1 MKLSDFELKAYSKNT
16 EKTNKNADN
25 PASKLLSEQ
34 LKKEQK
40 TVKPFKPERIYS
52 NPVVQKANASKELID
67 SKEFNNSKNK
77 KTVEAFSPVKEF
89 APESI
94 NNSKNA
100 NFARDDFSAERVA
113 DAVSRAPDLSDEQKT
128 SYMHNAITEEAI
140 KNGGLLKVPVS
151 PPQKDGKDSVYRRVA
166 KFLMLIGVD
175 EAAKILP
182 HLTPEQVEKI
192 IPEITT
198 IRFIDESEKKEIFEE
213 FKNLTD
219 RARENGGVNTARNIL
234 EKAFGSQKA
243 GEVLEKAVPFKNG
256 KPFNYLSEA
265 DPEKL
270 EALLKDESAWVR
282 ALVCS
287 NLPAKKAAAY
297 IQNLPETEKTDLIVH
312 LAKLKK
318 MNPEVVARID
328 EAMQKKMNSL
338 ITQKSDSIDGKNI
351 LAGILK
357 QMDSASEEKLLN
369 QISSTDPSLSEDLR
383 ERLFTI
389 DDIVNA
395 DDRFIQK
402 KLQLMSDESIAF
414 LIHSK
419 KEDFRNKIL
428 SNVSQ
433 NRKAQILDE
442 EERHSP
448 MRKADVEKETS
459 LFFAFMRRS
468 WEEGK
473 LVIKGRDDEVYV

>member
-16 EKTNKNADN
+16 VKTDKNADN
-25 PASKLLSEQ
+25 PASKLLSEE

-52 NPVVQKANASKELID
+52 NPVVQSAK
-67 SKEFNNSKNK
+67 NSKDLND
-77 KTVEAFSPVKEF
+77 
-89 APESI
+89 
-94 NNSKNA
+94 SKNA
-100 NFARDDFSAERVA
+100 GAVRKDFSSLRSSEPSLDNTNRTN
-113 DAVSRAPDLSDEQKT
+113 EQNA
-128 SYMHNAITEEAI
+128 SYMHSAITEQAI

-182 HLTPEQVEKI
+182 HLSPEQVEKI

-198 IRFIDESEKKEIFEE
+198 IRSIDESEKKQIFEE
-213 FKNLTD
+213 FKTLTD
-219 RARENGGVNTARNIL
+219 RARENGGVSTARNIL

-243 GEVLEKAVPFKNG
+243 GEVLEKAVPFKNE

-270 EALLKDESAWVR
+270 DALLKDESAWVR

-287 NLPAKKAAAY
+287 NLPAKRAAAY
-297 IQNLPETEKTDLIVH
+297 IQTLPEAQKKELILH

-357 QMDSASEEKLLN
+357 QMDSSSEEKLLN
-369 QISSTDPSLSEDLR
+369 QISSTDPALSEDLR

-395 DDRFIQK
+395 DDKFIQK
-402 KLQLMSDESIAF
+402 KLQQMSDESIAF

-459 LFFAFMRRS
+459 IFFAFMRRS

-473 LVIKGRDDEVYV
+473 LIIKGRDDEVYV

>member
-16 EKTNKNADN
+16 VKTDKNADN
-25 PASKLLSEQ
+25 PASKLLSEE

-52 NPVVQKANASKELID
+52 NPVVQSAK
-67 SKEFNNSKNK
+67 NSKDLND
-77 KTVEAFSPVKEF
+77 
-89 APESI
+89 
-94 NNSKNA
+94 SKNA
-100 NFARDDFSAERVA
+100 GAVRKDFSSLRSSEPSLDNTNRTN
-113 DAVSRAPDLSDEQKT
+113 EQNA
-128 SYMHNAITEEAI
+128 SYMHSAITEQAI

-182 HLTPEQVEKI
+182 HLSPEQVEKI

-198 IRFIDESEKKEIFEE
+198 IRSIDESEKKQIFEE

-219 RARENGGVNTARNIL
+219 RARENGGVSTARNIL

-270 EALLKDESAWVR
+270 DALLKDESAWVR

-287 NLPAKKAAAY
+287 NLPAKRAAAY
-297 IQNLPETEKTDLIVH
+297 IQTLPEAQKKELILH

-357 QMDSASEEKLLN
+357 QMDSSSEEKLLN
-369 QISSTDPSLSEDLR
+369 QISSTDPALSEDLR
-383 ERLFTI
+383 DRLFTI

-395 DDRFIQK
+395 GDKFIQK
-402 KLQLMSDESIAF
+402 KLQQMSDESIAF

-459 LFFAFMRRS
+459 IFFAFMRRS

-473 LVIKGRDDEVYV
+473 LIIKGRDDEVYV

>member
-16 EKTNKNADN
+16 EKANKNADN

-52 NPVVQKANASKELID
+52 NPVVQNAKNSKELND
-67 SKEFNNSKNK
+67 SNNKKTFESVSLVKAFNSKNQADTQNPK
-77 KTVEAFSPVKEF
+77 PV
-89 APESI
+89 S
-94 NNSKNA
+94 NN
-100 NFARDDFSAERVA
+100 VA
-113 DAVSRAPDLSDEQKT
+113 LSRATFSDSSNSNWSEKENP
-128 SYMHNAITEEAI
+128 SFVHNAITEQAI

-182 HLTPEQVEKI
+182 HLSPEQVEKI

-198 IRFIDESEKKEIFEE
+198 IRSIDEAEKKQIFEE
-213 FKNLTD
+213 FKNLTE
-219 RARENGGVNTARNIL
+219 RARENGGVSTARNIL
-234 EKAFGSQKA
+234 EKAFGTQKA

-270 EALLKDESAWVR
+270 DALLKDESAWVR

-297 IQNLPETEKTDLIVH
+297 IQNLPENEKKELIVH

-318 MNPEVVARID
+318 MDPEVVARID

-357 QMDSASEEKLLN
+357 QMDSSSEEKLLN
-369 QISSTDPSLSEDLR
+369 QISSTDPALSEDLR

-395 DDRFIQK
+395 DDKFIQK
-402 KLQLMSDESIAF
+402 KLQQMNDESIAF
-414 LIHSK
+414 LIHLK

-433 NRKAQILDE
+433 NRRAQILDE

-473 LVIKGRDDEVYV
+473 LIIKGRDDEVYV

>member
-16 EKTNKNADN
+16 VKTDKNADN
-25 PASKLLSEQ
+25 PASKLLSEE

-40 TVKPFKPERIYS
+40 TVKPFKSERIYS
-52 NPVVQKANASKELID
+52 NPVVQSAK
-67 SKEFNNSKNK
+67 NSKDLND
-77 KTVEAFSPVKEF
+77 
-89 APESI
+89 
-94 NNSKNA
+94 SKNA
-100 NFARDDFSAERVA
+100 GAVRKDFSSLRSSEPSLDNTNRTN
-113 DAVSRAPDLSDEQKT
+113 EQNA
-128 SYMHNAITEEAI
+128 SYMHSAITEQAI

-182 HLTPEQVEKI
+182 HLSPEQVEKI

-198 IRFIDESEKKEIFEE
+198 IRSIDESEKKQIFEE
-213 FKNLTD
+213 FKTLSD
-219 RARENGGVNTARNIL
+219 RARENGGVSTARNIL

-270 EALLKDESAWVR
+270 DALLKDESAWVR

-287 NLPAKKAAAY
+287 NLPAKRAAAY
-297 IQNLPETEKTDLIVH
+297 IQTLPEAQKKELILH

-357 QMDSASEEKLLN
+357 QMDSSSEEKLLN
-369 QISSTDPSLSEDLR
+369 QISSTDPALSEDLR
-383 ERLFTI
+383 DRLFTI

-395 DDRFIQK
+395 GDKFIQK
-402 KLQLMSDESIAF
+402 KLQQMSDESIAF

-459 LFFAFMRRS
+459 IFFAFMRRS

-473 LVIKGRDDEVYV
+473 LIIKGRDDEVYV

>member
-16 EKTNKNADN
+16 VKTDKNADN
-25 PASKLLSEQ
+25 PASKLLSEE

-52 NPVVQKANASKELID
+52 NPVVQSAK
-67 SKEFNNSKNK
+67 NSKDLND
-77 KTVEAFSPVKEF
+77 
-89 APESI
+89 
-94 NNSKNA
+94 SKNA
-100 NFARDDFSAERVA
+100 GAVRKDFSSLRSSEPSLDNTNRTN
-113 DAVSRAPDLSDEQKT
+113 EQNA
-128 SYMHNAITEEAI
+128 SYMHSAITEQAI

-182 HLTPEQVEKI
+182 HLSPEQVEKI

-198 IRFIDESEKKEIFEE
+198 IRSIDESEKKQIFEE
-213 FKNLTD
+213 FKTLTD
-219 RARENGGVNTARNIL
+219 RARENGGVSTARNIL

-270 EALLKDESAWVR
+270 DALLKDESAWVR

-287 NLPAKKAAAY
+287 NLPAKRAAAY
-297 IQNLPETEKTDLIVH
+297 IQTLPEAQKKELILH

-357 QMDSASEEKLLN
+357 QMDSSSEEKLLN
-369 QISSTDPSLSEDLR
+369 QISSTDPALSEDLR
-383 ERLFTI
+383 DRLFTI

-395 DDRFIQK
+395 GDKFIQK
-402 KLQLMSDESIAF
+402 KLQQMSDESIAF

-459 LFFAFMRRS
+459 IFFAFMRRS

-473 LVIKGRDDEVYV
+473 LIIKGRDDEVYV

>member
-1 MKLSDFELKAYSKNT
+1 MKLSDFELKAYSNNT
-16 EKTNKNADN
+16 KKSDTNADN
-25 PASKLLSEQ
+25 PANKVLNEQ

-52 NPVVQKANASKELID
+52 NPVVQKSKEQ
-67 SKEFNNSKNK
+67 KELNDSKNK
-77 KTVEAFSPVKEF
+77 KVFEESTV
-89 APESI
+89 
-94 NNSKNA
+94 SKTFTPKLLNNA
-100 NFARDDFSAERVA
+100 NWT
-113 DAVSRAPDLSDEQKT
+113 DEQNA
-128 SYMHNAITEEAI
+128 SYVHSAITEEAI

-182 HLTPEQVEKI
+182 HLNPEQIEKI

-198 IRFIDESEKKEIFEE
+198 IRFIDEAEKKQIFEE

-243 GEVLEKAVPFKNG
+243 SEVLEKAVPFKNG

-270 EALLKDESAWVR
+270 GALLKDESAWVR

-297 IQNLPETEKTDLIVH
+297 IQNLPENEKKELILH

-318 MNPEVVARID
+318 MDSEVVARID

-357 QMDSASEEKLLN
+357 QMNSSSEEKLLN
-369 QISSTDPSLSEDLR
+369 QISSTDPELSEDLR

-395 DDRFIQK
+395 DDKFIQK
-402 KLQLMSDESIAF
+402 KLQQMSDESIAF

-459 LFFAFMRRS
+459 IFFAFMRRA

-473 LVIKGRDDEVYV
+473 LIIKGRDDEVYV

>member
-16 EKTNKNADN
+16 VKTDKNADN
-25 PASKLLSEQ
+25 PASKLLSED

-52 NPVVQKANASKELID
+52 NPVVQSAK
-67 SKEFNNSKNK
+67 NSKDLND
-77 KTVEAFSPVKEF
+77 
-89 APESI
+89 
-94 NNSKNA
+94 SKNA
-100 NFARDDFSAERVA
+100 GAVRKDFSSLRSSEPSLDNTNRTN
-113 DAVSRAPDLSDEQKT
+113 EQNA
-128 SYMHNAITEEAI
+128 SYMHSAITEQAI

-182 HLTPEQVEKI
+182 HLSPEQVEKI

-198 IRFIDESEKKEIFEE
+198 IRSIDESEKKQIFEE
-213 FKNLTD
+213 FKTLTD
-219 RARENGGVNTARNIL
+219 RARENGGVSTARNIL

-243 GEVLEKAVPFKNG
+243 GEVLEKAVPFKNE

-270 EALLKDESAWVR
+270 DALLKDESAWVR

-287 NLPAKKAAAY
+287 NLPAKRAAAY
-297 IQNLPETEKTDLIVH
+297 IQTLPEAQKKELILH

-357 QMDSASEEKLLN
+357 QMDSSSEEKLLN
-369 QISSTDPSLSEDLR
+369 QISSTDPALSEDLR

-395 DDRFIQK
+395 DDKFIQK
-402 KLQLMSDESIAF
+402 KLQQMSDESIAF

-459 LFFAFMRRS
+459 IFFAFMRRS

-473 LVIKGRDDEVYV
+473 LIIKGRDDEVYV

>member
-16 EKTNKNADN
+16 VKTDKNADN
-25 PASKLLSEQ
+25 PASKLLSEE

-52 NPVVQKANASKELID
+52 NPVVQSAK
-67 SKEFNNSKNK
+67 NSKDLND
-77 KTVEAFSPVKEF
+77 
-89 APESI
+89 
-94 NNSKNA
+94 SKNA
-100 NFARDDFSAERVA
+100 GAVRKDFSSLRSSEPSLDNTNRTN
-113 DAVSRAPDLSDEQKT
+113 EQNA
-128 SYMHNAITEEAI
+128 SYMHSAITEQAI

-182 HLTPEQVEKI
+182 HLSPEQVEKI

-198 IRFIDESEKKEIFEE
+198 IRSIDESEKKQIFEE
-213 FKNLTD
+213 FKTLSD
-219 RARENGGVNTARNIL
+219 RARENGGVSTARNIL

-243 GEVLEKAVPFKNG
+243 GEVLEKAVPFKNE

-270 EALLKDESAWVR
+270 DALLKDESAWVR

-287 NLPAKKAAAY
+287 NLPAKRAAAY
-297 IQNLPETEKTDLIVH
+297 IQTLPEAQKKELILH

-357 QMDSASEEKLLN
+357 QMDSSSEEKLLN
-369 QISSTDPSLSEDLR
+369 QISSTDPALSEDLR

-395 DDRFIQK
+395 DDKFIQK
-402 KLQLMSDESIAF
+402 KLQQMSDESIAF

-459 LFFAFMRRS
+459 IFFAFMRRS

-473 LVIKGRDDEVYV
+473 LIIKGRDDEVYV

>member
-16 EKTNKNADN
+16 VKTDKNADN
-25 PASKLLSEQ
+25 PASKLLSED

-52 NPVVQKANASKELID
+52 NPVVQSAK
-67 SKEFNNSKNK
+67 NSKDLND
-77 KTVEAFSPVKEF
+77 
-89 APESI
+89 
-94 NNSKNA
+94 SKNA
-100 NFARDDFSAERVA
+100 GAVRKDFSSLRSSEPSLDNTNRTN
-113 DAVSRAPDLSDEQKT
+113 EQNA
-128 SYMHNAITEEAI
+128 SYMHSAITEQAI

-182 HLTPEQVEKI
+182 HLSPEQVEKI

-198 IRFIDESEKKEIFEE
+198 IRSIDESEKKQIFEE
-213 FKNLTD
+213 FKTLTD
-219 RARENGGVNTARNIL
+219 RARENGGVSTARNIL

-243 GEVLEKAVPFKNG
+243 GEVLEKAVPFKNE

-270 EALLKDESAWVR
+270 DALLKDESAWVR

-287 NLPAKKAAAY
+287 NLPAKRAAAY
-297 IQNLPETEKTDLIVH
+297 IQTLPEAQKKELILH

-357 QMDSASEEKLLN
+357 QMDSSSEEKLLN
-369 QISSTDPSLSEDLR
+369 QISSTDPALSEDLR
-383 ERLFTI
+383 ELLFTI

-395 DDRFIQK
+395 DDKFIQK
-402 KLQLMSDESIAF
+402 KLQQMSDESIAF

-459 LFFAFMRRS
+459 IFFAFMRRS

-473 LVIKGRDDEVYV
+473 LIIKGRDDEVYV

>member
-16 EKTNKNADN
+16 VKTDKNADN
-25 PASKLLSEQ
+25 PASKLLSED

-52 NPVVQKANASKELID
+52 NPVVQSAK
-67 SKEFNNSKNK
+67 NSKDLND
-77 KTVEAFSPVKEF
+77 
-89 APESI
+89 
-94 NNSKNA
+94 SKNA
-100 NFARDDFSAERVA
+100 GAVRKDFSSLRSSEPSLDNTNRTN
-113 DAVSRAPDLSDEQKT
+113 EQSA
-128 SYMHNAITEEAI
+128 SYMHSAITEQAI

-182 HLTPEQVEKI
+182 HLSPEQVEKI

-198 IRFIDESEKKEIFEE
+198 IRSIDESEKKQIFEE
-213 FKNLTD
+213 FKTLTD
-219 RARENGGVNTARNIL
+219 RARENGGVSTARNIL

-243 GEVLEKAVPFKNG
+243 GEVLEKAVPFKNE

-270 EALLKDESAWVR
+270 DALLKDESAWVR

-287 NLPAKKAAAY
+287 NLPAKRAAAY
-297 IQNLPETEKTDLIVH
+297 IQTLPEAQKKELILH

-357 QMDSASEEKLLN
+357 QMDSSSEEKLLN
-369 QISSTDPSLSEDLR
+369 QISSTDPALSEDLR

-395 DDRFIQK
+395 DDKFIQK
-402 KLQLMSDESIAF
+402 KLQQMSDESIAF

-459 LFFAFMRRS
+459 IFFAFMRRS

-473 LVIKGRDDEVYV
+473 LIIKGRDDEVYV